1 MNQRER
7 VLAAIKGQPVDH
19 VPSLFSLHFP
29 KEVSAGEAAV
39 EAHISFYKQT
49 GVDVIKI
56 MNENLEPA
64 IGTLGSVQ
72 DWDKVLACGL
82 DAPFLTRQIDLI
94 RRILDRAGEGV
105 YSLATIHGVCAS
117 TIHPI
122 EAAHGYVES
131 RRLMCESLRS
141 DRQRML
147 DVHRRVTD
155 TMCQLAQACIR
166 AGADGIYYAAL
177 GGEKHFYTDEEFET
191 CIRPFDLQIMQA
203 AREAGGHVFLHICKE
218 NLNMERYRG
227 YDQWADVVNWG
238 VYETDYSLEDGRKLF
253 PESTILG
260 GLANRSGVLAEG
272 PEDAIAREVRA
283 LVQQFGTRRFILG
296 ADCTLPTDIPYSRIA
311 AAVQAAVI

>member
-1 MNQRER
+1 MNRRKR
-7 VLAAIKGQPVDH
+7 VLAAIEGKPVDH

-29 KEVSAGEAAV
+29 KEVSCGEAAV
-39 EAHISFYKQT
+39 EAHVTFYEQT
-49 GVDVIKI
+49 QVDVLKI
-56 MNENLEPA
+56 MNENLEPS
-64 IGTLGSVQ
+64 IGTLHSVQ
-72 DWDKVLACGL
+72 DWDRVLAYGM
-82 DAPFLTRQIDLI
+82 DAPFLTRQVDLV

-122 EAAHGYVES
+122 EAAHGYGEA

-238 VYETDYSLEDGRKLF
+238 VYETHFGLEEGRGLF
-253 PESTILG
+253 PQTAILG

-272 PEDAIAREVRA
+272 PEEAIAKEVRA
-283 LVQQFGTRRFILG
+283 IVQRFGTHHFILG